1 MYIPG
6 ADSKSLLDVHEL
18 LIGVSRLGSPRE

>member
-6 ADSKSLLDVHEL
+6 ADSKGLLDVQEL
-18 LIGVSRLGSPRE
+18 LIGVSRLGYPRE